1 MIETKT
7 ARPRFRLPSGLTQIG
22 AIILFVVIIII
33 LPFFV
38 SAFIQNVVMKA
49 LIFGIFAL
57 SLNVLWG
64 YTGMPSLGHAA
75 YFGVGGY
82 AVGIL
87 MVNYGMSNFWVL
99 AVVGIIF
106 AAIFAAV
113 LGIPALRMSGAYFL
127 LVTLA
132 MGQLL
137 FSVAQKWRNMTGGDT
152 GLGGIPFPNLHI
164 PGITLTSQS
173 YYYLIFAAFL
183 ICAFL
188 IYRILHSPFGE
199 ALQGIRENE
208 TRMKALGYN
217 TWLYKYVAFI
227 IAGLFAGVAGVFFA
241 PFNNIMSPVHLG
253 IETSTM
259 VMLMVVLG
267 GPSKPFGPVLGA
279 VVVVALEQVFIIY
292 APERWPLIFGA
303 VFVLSVM
310 FLRQGIS
317 VYLIRLWRKVARGS
331 AGS

>member
-1 MIETKT
+1 M
-7 ARPRFRLPSGLTQIG
+7 TQIG
-22 AIILFVVIIII
+22 GIFLFAIIII
-33 LPFFV
+33 VLPFFA

-49 LIFGIFAL
+49 LIFSIFAL
-57 SLNVLWG
+57 SLNILWG
-64 YTGMPSLGHAA
+64 YTGLPSLGHAA

-82 AVGIL
+82 ALGIL
-87 MVNYGMSNFWVL
+87 MINYGIYNFWVL
-99 AVVGIIF
+99 ALAGIVFAVIF
-106 AAIFAAV
+106 AAI

-132 MGQLL
+132 MGQLI
-137 FSVAQKWRNMTGGDT
+137 FSLAQKLRTVTQGDT
-152 GLGGIPFPNLHI
+152 GLGGIAFPNLHI
-164 PGITLTSQS
+164 PGVTLNSQS
-173 YYYLIFAAFL
+173 YYYLVFIAFV

-208 TRMKALGYN
+208 IRMKAIGYN
-217 TWLYKYVAFI
+217 TWLYRYVAFI

-241 PFNNIMSPVHLG
+241 PFNNIVSPVHLG

-279 VVVVALEQVFIIY
+279 IVVVALEQVFIIY
-292 APERWPLIFGA
+292 SPERWPLIFGA

-317 VYLIRLWRKVARGS
+317 VYLIRLGRKLTRGRI
-331 AGS
+331 GS